1 MVWQRIVGATRA
13 GDGGGSSGA
22 LAAFFGR
29 LRGWLT
35 RSRPVYESAA
45 FTSAFVA
52 LAAKMAKADGVAVA
66 AEAEAFERFLETPPG
81 ERDRVRRL
89 YDLAKR
95 DTAGFETYAERI
107 GRLLADEPELKRTV
121 LECLICIAVSDG
133 VLHPKENAFLGTVA
147 ERFGFPVNEYR
158 HIRAL
163 YVRDAESPY
172 EILGVAADASLAT
185 IKTRWRKL
193 ATELHPDRLM
203 ALGAPPAL
211 IKAATAKLATI
222 NGAYEAIE
230 REHAGRGRP

>member
-13 GDGGGSSGA
+13 GNGGGPRGP
-22 LAAFFGR
+22 LAAFFDR
-29 LRGWLT
+29 LLARF
-35 RSRPVYESAA
+35 RSPRPVYESAA

-81 ERDRVRRL
+81 ERDHVRRL

-95 DTAGFETYAERI
+95 DTAGFESYAERI

-121 LECLICIAVSDG
+121 LECLICVACSDG
-133 VLHPKENAFLGTVA
+133 VLHPKEDAFLAVVA
-147 ERFGFPVNEYR
+147 EKFGLDADDFR

-172 EILGVAADASLAT
+172 EILGVAPDATAVV
-185 IKTRWRKL
+185 IKARWRKL
-193 ATELHPDRLM
+193 ASELHPDRLT

-211 IKAATAKLATI
+211 VKAANAKLATI
-222 NGAYEAIE
+222 NAAYEAIE
-230 REHAGRGRP
+230 KERARKGRQ